1 MRNNKKNRNVPFFLL
16 ILTLL
21 TASASAAEVSS
32 TFWNTEKTQNFIIYY
47 QAGDMTFIRG
57 LADAAERNY
66 NSIVDELGFRRMDF
80 WVWDNRA
87 KIYIYPDSKE
97 FHKDTEGEDWSKA
110 VVYVRGRTIKSFIG
124 QQGFFD
130 SILPHEMTHII
141 FREFIGTNI
150 ALPLWIDE
158 GVATSQEKSHLEGRL
173 QFARELI
180 RKNKYIDFQKF
191 LRLYKIVDDEPQVF
205 YAQSASIITFLIRRY
220 GKERFLDFSRKLR
233 DGIPWDAAL
242 LSVYGFADLSEME
255 AAWKEFIK

>member
-1 MRNNKKNRNVPFFLL
+1 MKIVLFFSLF
-16 ILTLL
+16 I
-21 TASASAAEVSS
+21 ACAMPAPAEVSS
-32 TFWNTEKTQNFIIYY
+32 TLWNTEKTQHFIIYY
-47 QAGDMTFIRG
+47 QVEDMTFIRG
-57 LADAAERNY
+57 LAAAAERNY

-80 WVWDNRA
+80 WSWDKRA
-87 KIYIYPDSKE
+87 KIYIYPDTEE
-97 FHKDTEGEDWSKA
+97 FHKDTEREEWSKA
-110 VVYVRGRTIKSFIG
+110 VVFVRERTIKSFMG

-150 ALPLWIDE
+150 SLPLWIDE

-191 LRLYKIVDDEPQVF
+191 LWLYKVVDDEPQAF
-205 YAQSASIITFLIRRY
+205 YAQSASIITFLIRYY

-233 DGIPWDAAL
+233 DGIPWDSAL
-242 LSVYGFADLSEME
+242 LSVYGFADFSGME